1 LGPAGWL
8 VQVHDPSRPP
18 AAPHISTV
26 RSALRDAVGS
36 ATELGDL
43 LADALAADDQQR
55 RAVTGAGPT
64 PPAEDSNSS
73 DGGDR

>member
-1 LGPAGWL
+1 MPTNSS
-8 VQVHDPSRPP
+8 HDPSRPP

-43 LADALAADDQQR
+43 LAAALAADDQQR
-55 RAVTGAGPT
+55 RAVAGAGPM
-64 PPAEDSNSS
+64 PRACNSS

>member
-1 LGPAGWL
+1 MPNNSS
-8 VQVHDPSRPP
+8 HDPNRPH

-26 RSALRDAVGS
+26 RSALREATGS

-43 LADALAADDQQR
+43 LAAALAADDQQR

-64 PPAEDSNSS
+64 PRASNSSDSS

>member
-1 LGPAGWL
+1 MPTNTP
-8 VQVHDPSRPP
+8 HDPNRPP

-26 RSALRDAVGS
+26 RSALRDATGS

-43 LADALAADDQQR
+43 LAAALAADDQQR

-64 PPAEDSNSS
+64 PRASNSS